1 MSRLT
6 MNCKLLSFY
15 PTCEWPNFALE
26 ANEDLDFDLCNQ
38 EKVIYYYANIA
49 VKEHLT

>member
-6 MNCKLLSFY
+6 LNYRLLSNY
-15 PTCEWPNFALE
+15 QTCEWPNVAV
-26 ANEDLDFDLCNQ
+26 AAADDLDFDLCNQ
-38 EKVIYYYANIA
+38 EKVIYYYANID